1 MGKKKKNGHK
11 KPSTTEYILLATVII
26 QLIQAIVE
34 RIAALIEQ
42 AGKGCNPSCIP
53 FHLKFYLFQGS
64 LSIINTKKKEAFE
77 YGQS

>member
-34 RIAALIEQ
+34 LIAALTE
-42 AGKGCNPSCIP
+42 
-53 FHLKFYLFQGS
+53 
-64 LSIINTKKKEAFE
+64 
-77 YGQS
+77 